1 MKRSLLSILVASLLF
16 GCGGDE
22 SNNST
27 NTTPPTVEPDLPPD
41 QPDIGVTTY
50 QGKLFIHSKQLTGD
64 LECDGQDISESGY
77 FTYTASEGTFTCQF
91 GGITLGTFN
100 YLVPEQTR
108 EGSQPSELTQA
119 YDLKDVLGKHAGN
132 ATKLLNKIDT
142 CTTQDTQ
149 VCLDEINSYDIQDL
163 YLSEDQAAIDE
174 FLNPSVANEGEQP
187 SAHVD
192 PELQPEVTP
201 GASNNLT
208 GSFVSANA
216 EATYEYKPSAA
227 NKPLTTSRLTDSQG
241 HPLAGVEFFSH
252 SARGMTDANGEFE
265 YLWGENLIFGIDTFT
280 LGQVKG
286 NKVNYQLADLSDNPL
301 VKQNL
306 EAFVRR
312 YGIQTDSNIEIN
324 DNVRQV
330 FAQYPNVINEL
341 INLSLPNGAKIEG
354 TNFTTPNEFAAQFS
368 QGLTQI
374 IDGQLKQAPQWSG
387 FAAPM
392 LRTVR
397 ATGSNYVTQSL
408 HQIYAGVDSVHIF
421 HDNHGW
427 GGSGYTRAMRNFN
440 LTNEA
445 FPVLMPRND
454 NSYWLPFGEEA
465 AWTRGSGKD
474 KKAYIVDATTIDET
488 STVKMQRPE
497 KISKQTATFN
507 LPTMTAGMIGSGKVV
522 FLGNAMY
529 TSIFSCPENY
539 WAGADL
545 GIDSEKQTCR
555 YSTLHNQVAQD
566 ANTRTDNG
574 SMQKMFGNLIN
585 WLVPNASQDSIAIA
599 TNISKGHAF
608 RWDRK
613 EGQIYDFFVNPSYQ
627 LGDMELLNSGSFST
641 LDATTTPLLL
651 LQSYEI
657 KTDGYDTKSVVSD
670 IQQPKLDADDVTAL
684 IEYVNNGG
692 NIIFFDA
699 LEASNPEPIARLADA
714 AGVSVGG
721 ANVAK
726 TFQSLCSD
734 SYWCHSTSGP
744 NVPNLHTVAEFDLVV
759 YERYAD
765 TTKIEINDNGTVTWP
780 GNIDMPTL
788 EIPLYKVTVGDQEQQ
803 RYAFHMV
810 KSEQEKQTAIA
821 ELQKNFPGVPLCKDE
836 YQYEVN
842 CIEVRKGH
850 GIPSRGNHHRPDF
863 TRYEMSPEV
872 VDSMVKAANLG
883 ANIDRLF
890 SHELYYR
897 SKGEIGER
905 LSQAELTSTYDNL
918 SVWLWNDEQYEY
930 KQDVQDEL
938 GFKRA
943 VEILNCYTNNTHQGG
958 SACGQ
963 ETQEQLAKWS
973 MITESGELN
982 PSYPLNWMEKPL
994 TRMMLGRSYWDLD
1007 ISVDTTGY
1015 PGRPLQSGSSASVDI
1030 HTNNKTVIGTAG
1042 SMQSTGLWAPQLENV
1057 TISGGVKASINVALV
1072 DDLTG
1077 RANHELSLKR
1087 PPRVQKTFQYDGAQ
1101 LTFKVPYGGLI
1112 YIQPLETAQ
1121 GDVVTFNFNGVLQA
1135 SWWKDGKWVNNI
1147 NADVPLAEIDSGH
1160 FIYTT
1165 PVNNV
1170 QETDVPK
1177 FADELNAFANHASD
1191 FYGRDQ
1197 VTEDGKHRRFTYDAL
1212 LANRHRFVNDVQISI
1227 GAAHSGYPVQS
1238 NSYWPTW
1245 TVVPTNPTNDWLL
1258 WHEVGHNLASAPFMV
1273 AGSTEVTN
1281 NILALYMQEQRE
1293 AKPYMDRIASDL
1305 SKSPLWL
1312 DRFEGHAWSE
1322 ADVGMRLAMFGQL
1335 KLWAEDHFNIDT
1347 WYSNQASKPS
1357 IFGEDQGWN
1366 FFKLAH
1372 RKARGDSVGDQG
1384 INYCSA
1390 QSSQLSQG
1398 DLLMACTSY
1407 LTQYD
1412 LTDYFR
1418 KWNPSETK
1426 ANLPN
1431 GSVDYS
1437 GGLTQ
1442 AGFNAVAAMKLPK
1455 PDKSP
1460 SEYLSVK

>member
-22 SNNST
+22 NNHST
-27 NTTPPTVEPDLPPD
+27 STTPPTVEPDLPPD

-50 QGKLFIHSKQLTGD
+50 QGKLFINGKQLTGD
-64 LECDGQDISESGY
+64 IQCDGQNISESGY
-77 FTYTASEGTFTCQF
+77 FTYAASEGNFSCEF
-91 GGITLGTFN
+91 GAVSLGEFS
-100 YLVPEQTR
+100 YQIPAQTR
-108 EGSQPSELTQA
+108 TGSQPAELTQN
-119 YDLKDVLGKHAGN
+119 YDLKDVLGTHADN
-132 ATKLLNKIDT
+132 AAKLLNKIDT
-142 CTTQDTQ
+142 CPTQDTQ

-163 YLSEDQAAIDE
+163 YESDDQAAIDE

-201 GASNNLT
+201 GTSNNLT

-216 EATYEYKPSAA
+216 EAAYEYKPSAA
-227 NKPLTTSRLTDSQG
+227 NKPLTKSRLTDSQG
-241 HPLAGVEFFSH
+241 NALAGVEFFSQ
-252 SARGMTDANGEFE
+252 SARGITDTNGEFE

-286 NKVNYQLADLSDNPL
+286 NKVNYQLTDLSDNPL

-306 EAFVRR
+306 DAFVHR
-312 YGIQTDSNIEIN
+312 YGVSSGNNIEIS

-354 TNFTTPNEFAAQFS
+354 TNFTTPNEFEAQFS

-374 IDGQLKQAPQWSG
+374 IDGQLKQTPQWSG
-387 FAAPM
+387 FTTPM

-397 ATGSNYVTQSL
+397 ASGSNYVTQSL

-454 NSYWLPFGEEA
+454 NSYWLGFGEEA

-474 KKAYIVDATTIDET
+474 QKAYIVDATTIDKN
-488 STVKMQRPE
+488 STIVMQRPE
-497 KISKQTATFN
+497 VISKQTATFN

-545 GIDSEKQTCR
+545 GIDSEVQQCR
-555 YSTLHNQVAQD
+555 YSTPHNQEAQD
-566 ANTRTDNG
+566 ADTRTDNG
-574 SMQKMFGNLIN
+574 SMQVMFGNLID
-585 WLVPNASQDSIAIA
+585 WLVPNATQESVAIA
-599 TNISKGHAF
+599 TNINKGHAF

-613 EGQIYDFFVNPSYQ
+613 EGQIYDFFVNPSYK
-627 LGDMELLNSGSFST
+627 LGEMDVLSSGQFAS
-641 LDATTTPLLL
+641 LDAASTPLLL

-670 IQQPKLDADDVTAL
+670 INQPKLDADDVTAL

-699 LEASNPEPIARLADA
+699 LEESNPEPIARLADA

-726 TFQSLCSD
+726 TFQSLCTD

-744 NVPNLHTVAEFDLVV
+744 NVPNLHTVAEYDLVV
-759 YERYAD
+759 YERYSD

-788 EIPLYKVTVGDQEQQ
+788 EIPLYKVSIDGQEHQ

-810 KSEQEKQTAIA
+810 KSEQEKQAAVA
-821 ELQKNFPGVPLCKDE
+821 ELQREFPGVPVCKDD

-842 CIEVRKGH
+842 CIEVREGH

-883 ANIDRLF
+883 ANIDRLL

-918 SVWLWNDEQYEY
+918 SVWLWNDEQYEFNPN
-930 KQDVQDEL
+930 VQDEL
-938 GFKRA
+938 GFERA
-943 VEILNCYTNNTHQGG
+943 VEMLNCYTSNAHQGG
-958 SACGQ
+958 NVCGQ
-963 ETQEQLAKWS
+963 ETREQLAKWS

-1007 ISVDTTGY
+1007 ISVDTTSY
-1015 PGRPLQSGSSASVDI
+1015 PGRPSQSGSAANIAI
-1030 HTNNKTVIGTAG
+1030 HTDNKTVIGTAG
-1042 SMQSTGLWAPQLENV
+1042 SMQSTGLWAPQLQEV

-1087 PPRVQKTFQYDGAQ
+1087 PPRVQKTFQYDGSS
-1101 LTFKVPYGGLI
+1101 LSFKVPYGGLI
-1112 YIQPLETAQ
+1112 YIQPLEVDSR
-1121 GDVVTFNFNGVLQA
+1121 DVVTFNFTGVLRA
-1135 SWWKDGKWVNNI
+1135 SWWKNGSWLNPI
-1147 NADVPLAEIDSGH
+1147 NTDVPLAEIDSGH

-1165 PVNNV
+1165 PTNNV
-1170 QETDVPK
+1170 LDTDVPK
-1177 FADELNAFANHASD
+1177 FVDELNAFANHASD

-1197 VTEDGKHRRFTYDAL
+1197 VIEQGQHRRFTYDAL

-1258 WHEVGHNLASAPFMV
+1258 WHEVGHNLASAPFMM

-1293 AKPYMDRIASDL
+1293 EKPYMDRIASDL

-1335 KLWAEDHFNIDT
+1335 KLWAEDHFNIDD
-1347 WYSNQASKPS
+1347 WYSNQAEKPS
-1357 IFGEDQGWN
+1357 IFGKDQGWN

-1372 RKARGDSVGDQG
+1372 RKARGDSIGDQG
-1384 INYCSA
+1384 INYCST

-1398 DLLMACTSY
+1398 DLMMACTSY
-1407 LTQYD
+1407 LTGYD

-1418 KWNPSETK
+1418 MWNPSETK

-1431 GSVDYS
+1431 GTVDYS
-1437 GGLTQ
+1437 GGLTPS
-1442 AGFNAVAAMKLPK
+1442 GFNAVAAMGLPK
-1455 PDKSP
+1455 PEKSP
-1460 SEYLSVK
+1460 FEYLSVK

>member
-1 MKRSLLSILVASLLF
+1 
-16 GCGGDE
+16 
-22 SNNST
+22 
-27 NTTPPTVEPDLPPD
+27 
-41 QPDIGVTTY
+41 
-50 QGKLFIHSKQLTGD
+50 
-64 LECDGQDISESGY
+64 
-77 FTYTASEGTFTCQF
+77 
-91 GGITLGTFN
+91 
-100 YLVPEQTR
+100 
-108 EGSQPSELTQA
+108 
-119 YDLKDVLGKHAGN
+119 
-132 ATKLLNKIDT
+132 
-142 CTTQDTQ
+142 
-149 VCLDEINSYDIQDL
+149 
-163 YLSEDQAAIDE
+163 
-174 FLNPSVANEGEQP
+174 
-187 SAHVD
+187 
-192 PELQPEVTP
+192 
-201 GASNNLT
+201 
-208 GSFVSANA
+208 
-216 EATYEYKPSAA
+216 
-227 NKPLTTSRLTDSQG
+227 
-241 HPLAGVEFFSH
+241 
-252 SARGMTDANGEFE
+252 MTDANGEFE

-306 EAFVRR
+306 EAFVHR

-454 NSYWLPFGEEA
+454 NSYWLPFGEEY

-555 YSTLHNQVAQD
+555 YSTPHNQVAQD
-566 ANTRTDNG
+566 ADTRTDNG

-585 WLVPNASQDSIAIA
+585 WLVPNASQNSIAIA

-613 EGQIYDFFVNPSYQ
+613 EGQIYDFFVDPSYQ

-765 TTKIEINDNGTVTWP
+765 TTKIEINDNGTVTW
-780 GNIDMPTL
+780 
-788 EIPLYKVTVGDQEQQ
+788 
-803 RYAFHMV
+803 
-810 KSEQEKQTAIA
+810 
-821 ELQKNFPGVPLCKDE
+821 
-836 YQYEVN
+836 
-842 CIEVRKGH
+842 
-850 GIPSRGNHHRPDF
+850 
-863 TRYEMSPEV
+863 
-872 VDSMVKAANLG
+872 
-883 ANIDRLF
+883 
-890 SHELYYR
+890 
-897 SKGEIGER
+897 
-905 LSQAELTSTYDNL
+905 
-918 SVWLWNDEQYEY
+918 
-930 KQDVQDEL
+930 
-938 GFKRA
+938 
-943 VEILNCYTNNTHQGG
+943 
-958 SACGQ
+958 
-963 ETQEQLAKWS
+963 
-973 MITESGELN
+973 
-982 PSYPLNWMEKPL
+982 
-994 TRMMLGRSYWDLD
+994 
-1007 ISVDTTGY
+1007 
-1015 PGRPLQSGSSASVDI
+1015 
-1030 HTNNKTVIGTAG
+1030 
-1042 SMQSTGLWAPQLENV
+1042 
-1057 TISGGVKASINVALV
+1057 
-1072 DDLTG
+1072 
-1077 RANHELSLKR
+1077 
-1087 PPRVQKTFQYDGAQ
+1087 
-1101 LTFKVPYGGLI
+1101 
-1112 YIQPLETAQ
+1112 
-1121 GDVVTFNFNGVLQA
+1121 
-1135 SWWKDGKWVNNI
+1135 
-1147 NADVPLAEIDSGH
+1147 
-1160 FIYTT
+1160 
-1165 PVNNV
+1165 
-1170 QETDVPK
+1170 
-1177 FADELNAFANHASD
+1177 
-1191 FYGRDQ
+1191 
-1197 VTEDGKHRRFTYDAL
+1197 
-1212 LANRHRFVNDVQISI
+1212 
-1227 GAAHSGYPVQS
+1227 
-1238 NSYWPTW
+1238 
-1245 TVVPTNPTNDWLL
+1245 
-1258 WHEVGHNLASAPFMV
+1258 
-1273 AGSTEVTN
+1273 
-1281 NILALYMQEQRE
+1281 
-1293 AKPYMDRIASDL
+1293 
-1305 SKSPLWL
+1305 
-1312 DRFEGHAWSE
+1312 
-1322 ADVGMRLAMFGQL
+1322 
-1335 KLWAEDHFNIDT
+1335 
-1347 WYSNQASKPS
+1347 
-1357 IFGEDQGWN
+1357 
-1366 FFKLAH
+1366 
-1372 RKARGDSVGDQG
+1372 
-1384 INYCSA
+1384 
-1390 QSSQLSQG
+1390 
-1398 DLLMACTSY
+1398 
-1407 LTQYD
+1407 
-1412 LTDYFR
+1412 
-1418 KWNPSETK
+1418 
-1426 ANLPN
+1426 
-1431 GSVDYS
+1431 
-1437 GGLTQ
+1437 
-1442 AGFNAVAAMKLPK
+1442 
-1455 PDKSP
+1455 
-1460 SEYLSVK
+1460 

>member
-22 SNNST
+22 NNHST
-27 NTTPPTVEPDLPPD
+27 STTPPTVEPDLPPD

-50 QGKLFIHSKQLTGD
+50 QGKLFINGKQLTGD
-64 LECDGQDISESGY
+64 IQCDGQNISESGY
-77 FTYTASEGTFTCQF
+77 FTYAASEGNFSCEF
-91 GGITLGTFN
+91 GAVSLGEFS
-100 YLVPEQTR
+100 YQIPVQTR
-108 EGSQPSELTQA
+108 KGSQPAELTQN
-119 YDLKDVLGKHAGN
+119 YDLKDVLGTHANN
-132 ATKLLNKIDT
+132 AAKLLHKIDT
-142 CTTQDTQ
+142 CPSQDTQ

-163 YLSEDQAAIDE
+163 YESDDQAAIDE

-216 EATYEYKPSAA
+216 EAAYEYKPSAA
-227 NKPLTTSRLTDSQG
+227 NKPLTKSRLTDSQG
-241 HPLAGVEFFSH
+241 NALAGVEFFSQ
-252 SARGMTDANGEFE
+252 SARGITDTNGEFE

-286 NKVNYQLADLSDNPL
+286 NQVSYQLADLSDNPL

-306 EAFVRR
+306 DAFVHR
-312 YGIQTDSNIEIN
+312 YGVSSGNNIEIS

-354 TNFTTPNEFAAQFS
+354 TNFTTPNEFEAQFS
-368 QGLTQI
+368 LGLTQI
-374 IDGQLKQAPQWSG
+374 IDGQLKQTPQWSG

-397 ATGSNYVTQSL
+397 ASGSNYVTQSL

-454 NSYWLPFGEEA
+454 NSYWLGFGEEA

-474 KKAYIVDATTIDET
+474 QKAYIVDATTIDEN
-488 STVKMQRPE
+488 STVVMQRPE
-497 KISKQTATFN
+497 VISKQTATFN

-539 WAGADL
+539 WAGTDL
-545 GIDSEKQTCR
+545 GIDSEVQQCR
-555 YSTLHNQVAQD
+555 YSTPHNQEAQD
-566 ANTRTDNG
+566 ADTRTDNG
-574 SMQKMFGNLIN
+574 SMQVMFGNLID
-585 WLVPNASQDSIAIA
+585 WLVPNAKQNSVAIA
-599 TNISKGHAF
+599 TNINKGHAF

-613 EGQIYDFFVNPSYQ
+613 EGQIYDFFVNPSYK
-627 LGDMELLNSGSFST
+627 LGEMDVLSSGQFDS
-641 LDATTTPLLL
+641 LDPTSTPLLL

-670 IQQPKLDADDVTAL
+670 INQPKLDADDVTAL

-692 NIIFFDA
+692 SIIFFDA
-699 LEASNPEPIARLADA
+699 LEESNPEPIARLADA

-726 TFQSLCSD
+726 TFQSLCTD

-744 NVPNLHTVAEFDLVV
+744 NVPNLHTVAEHDLVV

-788 EIPLYKVTVGDQEQQ
+788 EIPLYKVSIDGQEHQ

-810 KSEQEKQTAIA
+810 KSEQEKQAAVA
-821 ELQKNFPGVPLCKDE
+821 ELQREFPGVPVCKDD

-842 CIEVRKGH
+842 CIEVREGH

-883 ANIDRLF
+883 ANIDRLL

-918 SVWLWNDEQYEY
+918 SVWLWNDEQYEFNPN
-930 KQDVQDEL
+930 VQDEL
-938 GFKRA
+938 GFERA
-943 VEILNCYTNNTHQGG
+943 VEMLNCYTSNEHQGG
-958 SACGQ
+958 NVCGQ
-963 ETQEQLAKWS
+963 ETREQLAKWS

-1007 ISVDTTGY
+1007 ISVDTTSY
-1015 PGRPLQSGSSASVDI
+1015 PGRPSQSGSAANIAI
-1030 HTNNKTVIGTAG
+1030 HTDNKTVIGTAG
-1042 SMQSTGLWAPQLENV
+1042 SMQSTGLWAPQLQEV

-1087 PPRVQKTFQYDGAQ
+1087 PPRVQKTFQYDGSS
-1101 LTFKVPYGGLI
+1101 LSFKVPYGGLI
-1112 YIQPLETAQ
+1112 YIQPLEVDSR
-1121 GDVVTFNFNGVLQA
+1121 DVVTFNFTGVLRA
-1135 SWWKDGKWVNNI
+1135 SWWKNGSWLNPI
-1147 NADVPLAEIDSGH
+1147 NTDVPLAEIDSGH

-1165 PVNNV
+1165 PTNNV
-1170 QETDVPK
+1170 LDTDVPK
-1177 FADELNAFANHASD
+1177 FVDELNAFANHASD

-1197 VTEDGKHRRFTYDAL
+1197 VIEQGQHRRFTYDAL

-1258 WHEVGHNLASAPFMV
+1258 WHEVGHNLASGPFMM

-1293 AKPYMDRIASDL
+1293 EKPYMDRIASDL

-1335 KLWAEDHFNIDT
+1335 KLWAEDHFNIDD
-1347 WYSNQASKPS
+1347 WYSNQAEKPS
-1357 IFGEDQGWN
+1357 IFGKDQGWN

-1372 RKARGDSVGDQG
+1372 RKARGDSIGDQG
-1384 INYCSA
+1384 INYCET
-1390 QSSQLSQG
+1390 QSSQLNQG
-1398 DLLMACTSY
+1398 DLMMACTSY
-1407 LTQYD
+1407 LTGYD

-1418 KWNPSETK
+1418 MWNPSETK

-1431 GSVDYS
+1431 GTVDYS
-1437 GGLTQ
+1437 GGLTP
-1442 AGFNAVAAMKLPK
+1442 AGFNAVAAMGLPK
-1455 PDKSP
+1455 PEKSP
-1460 SEYLSVK
+1460 FEYLSVK

>member
-1 MKRSLLSILVASLLF
+1 
-16 GCGGDE
+16 
-22 SNNST
+22 
-27 NTTPPTVEPDLPPD
+27 
-41 QPDIGVTTY
+41 
-50 QGKLFIHSKQLTGD
+50 
-64 LECDGQDISESGY
+64 
-77 FTYTASEGTFTCQF
+77 
-91 GGITLGTFN
+91 
-100 YLVPEQTR
+100 
-108 EGSQPSELTQA
+108 
-119 YDLKDVLGKHAGN
+119 
-132 ATKLLNKIDT
+132 
-142 CTTQDTQ
+142 
-149 VCLDEINSYDIQDL
+149 
-163 YLSEDQAAIDE
+163 
-174 FLNPSVANEGEQP
+174 
-187 SAHVD
+187 
-192 PELQPEVTP
+192 
-201 GASNNLT
+201 
-208 GSFVSANA
+208 
-216 EATYEYKPSAA
+216 
-227 NKPLTTSRLTDSQG
+227 
-241 HPLAGVEFFSH
+241 
-252 SARGMTDANGEFE
+252 
-265 YLWGENLIFGIDTFT
+265 
-280 LGQVKG
+280 
-286 NKVNYQLADLSDNPL
+286 
-301 VKQNL
+301 
-306 EAFVRR
+306 
-312 YGIQTDSNIEIN
+312 
-324 DNVRQV
+324 
-330 FAQYPNVINEL
+330 
-341 INLSLPNGAKIEG
+341 
-354 TNFTTPNEFAAQFS
+354 
-368 QGLTQI
+368 
-374 IDGQLKQAPQWSG
+374 
-387 FAAPM
+387 
-392 LRTVR
+392 
-397 ATGSNYVTQSL
+397 
-408 HQIYAGVDSVHIF
+408 
-421 HDNHGW
+421 
-427 GGSGYTRAMRNFN
+427 
-440 LTNEA
+440 
-445 FPVLMPRND
+445 
-454 NSYWLPFGEEA
+454 
-465 AWTRGSGKD
+465 
-474 KKAYIVDATTIDET
+474 
-488 STVKMQRPE
+488 
-497 KISKQTATFN
+497 
-507 LPTMTAGMIGSGKVV
+507 
-522 FLGNAMY
+522 
-529 TSIFSCPENY
+529 
-539 WAGADL
+539 
-545 GIDSEKQTCR
+545 
-555 YSTLHNQVAQD
+555 
-566 ANTRTDNG
+566 
-574 SMQKMFGNLIN
+574 
-585 WLVPNASQDSIAIA
+585 
-599 TNISKGHAF
+599 
-608 RWDRK
+608 
-613 EGQIYDFFVNPSYQ
+613 
-627 LGDMELLNSGSFST
+627 
-641 LDATTTPLLL
+641 
-651 LQSYEI
+651 
-657 KTDGYDTKSVVSD
+657 
-670 IQQPKLDADDVTAL
+670 
-684 IEYVNNGG
+684 
-692 NIIFFDA
+692 
-699 LEASNPEPIARLADA
+699 
-714 AGVSVGG
+714 
-721 ANVAK
+721 
-726 TFQSLCSD
+726 
-734 SYWCHSTSGP
+734 
-744 NVPNLHTVAEFDLVV
+744 

-863 TRYEMSPEV
+863 TRYEMNPEV

-1112 YIQPLETAQ
+1112 YIQPLETTQ

-1170 QETDVPK
+1170 LETDVPK

-1281 NILALYMQEQRE
+1281 NILALYMQEQRK

-1357 IFGEDQGWN
+1357 IF
-1366 FFKLAH
+1366 
-1372 RKARGDSVGDQG
+1372 
-1384 INYCSA
+1384 
-1390 QSSQLSQG
+1390 
-1398 DLLMACTSY
+1398 
-1407 LTQYD
+1407 
-1412 LTDYFR
+1412 
-1418 KWNPSETK
+1418 
-1426 ANLPN
+1426 
-1431 GSVDYS
+1431 
-1437 GGLTQ
+1437 
-1442 AGFNAVAAMKLPK
+1442 
-1455 PDKSP
+1455 
-1460 SEYLSVK
+1460 

>member
-27 NTTPPTVEPDLPPD
+27 ELPTPEI
-41 QPDIGVTTY
+41 PDIEDNIY

-91 GGITLGTFN
+91 GGIPLGTFN

-119 YDLKDVLGKHAGN
+119 YDLKDVLGKHASN
-132 ATKLLNKIDT
+132 VTKLLNKIDT
-142 CTTQDTQ
+142 CPTQDTQ

-174 FLNPSVANEGEQP
+174 FLNPSVANEGGQP

-306 EAFVRR
+306 EAFVHR

-488 STVKMQRPE
+488 STVKTQRPE

-545 GIDSEKQTCR
+545 GIESEKQTCR
-555 YSTLHNQVAQD
+555 YSTPHNQVAQD
-566 ANTRTDNG
+566 ADTRTDNG

-699 LEASNPEPIARLADA
+699 LEESNPEPIARLADA

-930 KQDVQDEL
+930 KQDVQDEYKQDVQDEL

-994 TRMMLGRSYWDLD
+994 TRIMLGRSYWDLD

-1191 FYGRDQ
+1191 FYGRNQ

-1258 WHEVGHNLASAPFMV
+1258 WHEVGHNLASAPFIM

-1384 INYCSA
+1384 INYCST

-1442 AGFNAVAAMKLPK
+1442 VGFNAVAAMKLPK

-1460 SEYLSVK
+1460 SEYLSVE

>member
-1 MKRSLLSILVASLLF
+1 
-16 GCGGDE
+16 
-22 SNNST
+22 
-27 NTTPPTVEPDLPPD
+27 
-41 QPDIGVTTY
+41 
-50 QGKLFIHSKQLTGD
+50 
-64 LECDGQDISESGY
+64 
-77 FTYTASEGTFTCQF
+77 
-91 GGITLGTFN
+91 
-100 YLVPEQTR
+100 
-108 EGSQPSELTQA
+108 
-119 YDLKDVLGKHAGN
+119 
-132 ATKLLNKIDT
+132 
-142 CTTQDTQ
+142 
-149 VCLDEINSYDIQDL
+149 
-163 YLSEDQAAIDE
+163 
-174 FLNPSVANEGEQP
+174 
-187 SAHVD
+187 
-192 PELQPEVTP
+192 
-201 GASNNLT
+201 
-208 GSFVSANA
+208 
-216 EATYEYKPSAA
+216 
-227 NKPLTTSRLTDSQG
+227 
-241 HPLAGVEFFSH
+241 
-252 SARGMTDANGEFE
+252 
-265 YLWGENLIFGIDTFT
+265 
-280 LGQVKG
+280 
-286 NKVNYQLADLSDNPL
+286 
-301 VKQNL
+301 
-306 EAFVRR
+306 
-312 YGIQTDSNIEIN
+312 
-324 DNVRQV
+324 
-330 FAQYPNVINEL
+330 
-341 INLSLPNGAKIEG
+341 
-354 TNFTTPNEFAAQFS
+354 
-368 QGLTQI
+368 
-374 IDGQLKQAPQWSG
+374 
-387 FAAPM
+387 
-392 LRTVR
+392 
-397 ATGSNYVTQSL
+397 
-408 HQIYAGVDSVHIF
+408 
-421 HDNHGW
+421 
-427 GGSGYTRAMRNFN
+427 
-440 LTNEA
+440 
-445 FPVLMPRND
+445 
-454 NSYWLPFGEEA
+454 
-465 AWTRGSGKD
+465 
-474 KKAYIVDATTIDET
+474 
-488 STVKMQRPE
+488 
-497 KISKQTATFN
+497 
-507 LPTMTAGMIGSGKVV
+507 
-522 FLGNAMY
+522 
-529 TSIFSCPENY
+529 
-539 WAGADL
+539 
-545 GIDSEKQTCR
+545 
-555 YSTLHNQVAQD
+555 
-566 ANTRTDNG
+566 RTDNG

-585 WLVPNASQDSIAIA
+585 WLVPNASQDSIAVA

-627 LGDMELLNSGSFST
+627 LGDMEFLNSGSFST

-699 LEASNPEPIARLADA
+699 LEESNPEPIARLADA

-1121 GDVVTFNFNGVLQA
+1121 GDVATFNFNGVLQA

-1357 IFGEDQGWN
+1357 IFSEDQGWN

-1384 INYCSA
+1384 INYCST

>member
-64 LECDGQDISESGY
+64 LECDDQDISESGY
-77 FTYTASEGTFTCQF
+77 FTYTASKGTFTCQF

-119 YDLKDVLGKHAGN
+119 YDLKDVLGKHASN

-142 CTTQDTQ
+142 CPTQDTQ

-306 EAFVRR
+306 EAFVHR

-488 STVKMQRPE
+488 STVKMLRPE

-529 TSIFSCPENY
+529 TSIVSCPENY

-545 GIDSEKQTCR
+545 GIESEKQTCR
-555 YSTLHNQVAQD
+555 YSTPHNQVAQD
-566 ANTRTDNG
+566 ADTRTDNG

-744 NVPNLHTVAEFDLVV
+744 NVPNLHTMAEFDLVV

-788 EIPLYKVTVGDQEQQ
+788 EIPLYKVTVGDQEHQ
-803 RYAFHMV
+803 RYAFHIV

-821 ELQKNFPGVPLCKDE
+821 ELQKNFPGVPLCEDE

-958 SACGQ
+958 IACGQ

-1007 ISVDTTGY
+1007 INVDTTGY

-1384 INYCSA
+1384 INYCST

>member
-22 SNNST
+22 NNHST
-27 NTTPPTVEPDLPPD
+27 STTPPTVEPDLPPD

-50 QGKLFIHSKQLTGD
+50 QGKLFINGKQLTGD
-64 LECDGQDISESGY
+64 IQCDGQNISESGY
-77 FTYTASEGTFTCQF
+77 FTYAASEGNFSCEF
-91 GGITLGTFN
+91 GAVSLGEFS
-100 YLVPEQTR
+100 YQIPVQTR
-108 EGSQPSELTQA
+108 TGSQPAELTQN
-119 YDLKDVLGKHAGN
+119 YDLKDVLGTHANN
-132 ATKLLNKIDT
+132 AAKLLHKIDT
-142 CTTQDTQ
+142 CPSQDTQ

-163 YLSEDQAAIDE
+163 YESDDQAAIDE
-174 FLNPSVANEGEQP
+174 FLNPSVVNEGEQP

-216 EATYEYKPSAA
+216 EAAYEYKPSAA
-227 NKPLTTSRLTDSQG
+227 NKPLTKSRLTDSQG
-241 HPLAGVEFFSH
+241 NALAGVEFFSQ
-252 SARGMTDANGEFE
+252 SARGITDANGEFE

-286 NKVNYQLADLSDNPL
+286 NKVNYQLTDLSDNPL

-306 EAFVRR
+306 DAFVHR
-312 YGIQTDSNIEIN
+312 YGVSSGNNIEISN
-324 DNVRQV
+324 NVRQV

-354 TNFTTPNEFAAQFS
+354 TNFTTPNEFEAQFS

-374 IDGQLKQAPQWSG
+374 IDGQLKQTPQWSS

-397 ATGSNYVTQSL
+397 ASGSNYVTQSL

-421 HDNHGW
+421 HDNNGW

-454 NSYWLPFGEEA
+454 NSYWLGFGEEA

-474 KKAYIVDATTIDET
+474 QKAYIVDATTIDKN
-488 STVKMQRPE
+488 STVVMQRPE
-497 KISKQTATFN
+497 VISKQTATFN

-539 WAGADL
+539 WAGTDL
-545 GIDSEKQTCR
+545 GIDSEVQQCR
-555 YSTLHNQVAQD
+555 YSTPHNQEAQD
-566 ANTRTDNG
+566 ADTRTDNG
-574 SMQKMFGNLIN
+574 SMQVMFGNLID
-585 WLVPNASQDSIAIA
+585 WLVPNATQNSVAIA
-599 TNISKGHAF
+599 TNINKGHAF

-613 EGQIYDFFVNPSYQ
+613 EGQIYDFFVNPSYK
-627 LGDMELLNSGSFST
+627 LGEMDVLSSGQFAS
-641 LDATTTPLLL
+641 LDAASTPLLL

-670 IQQPKLDADDVTAL
+670 INQPKLDADDVTAL

-699 LEASNPEPIARLADA
+699 LEESNPEPIARLADA

-726 TFQSLCSD
+726 TFQSLCTD

-744 NVPNLHTVAEFDLVV
+744 NVPNLHTVAEYDLVV

-788 EIPLYKVTVGDQEQQ
+788 EIPLYKVSIDGQEHQ

-810 KSEQEKQTAIA
+810 KSEQEKQAAVA
-821 ELQKNFPGVPLCKDE
+821 ELQREFPGVPVCKDD

-842 CIEVRKGH
+842 CIEVREGH

-883 ANIDRLF
+883 ANIDRLL

-918 SVWLWNDEQYEY
+918 SVWLWNDEQYEFNPN
-930 KQDVQDEL
+930 VQDEL
-938 GFKRA
+938 GFERA
-943 VEILNCYTNNTHQGG
+943 VEMLNCYTSNEHQGG
-958 SACGQ
+958 NVCGQ
-963 ETQEQLAKWS
+963 ETREQLAKWS

-1007 ISVDTTGY
+1007 ISVDTTSY
-1015 PGRPLQSGSSASVDI
+1015 PGRPSQSGSAANIAI
-1030 HTNNKTVIGTAG
+1030 HTDNKTVIGTAG
-1042 SMQSTGLWAPQLENV
+1042 SMQSTGLWAPQLQEV

-1087 PPRVQKTFQYDGAQ
+1087 PPRVQKTFQYDGSS
-1101 LTFKVPYGGLI
+1101 LSFKVPYGGLI
-1112 YIQPLETAQ
+1112 YIQPLEVDSR
-1121 GDVVTFNFNGVLQA
+1121 DVVTFNFTGVLRA
-1135 SWWKDGKWVNNI
+1135 SWWKNGSWLNPI
-1147 NADVPLAEIDSGH
+1147 NTDVPLAEIDSGH

-1165 PVNNV
+1165 PTNNV
-1170 QETDVPK
+1170 LDTDVPK
-1177 FADELNAFANHASD
+1177 FVDELNAFANHASD

-1197 VTEDGKHRRFTYDAL
+1197 VIEQGQHRRFTYDAL

-1258 WHEVGHNLASAPFMV
+1258 WHEVGHNLASAPFMM

-1293 AKPYMDRIASDL
+1293 EKPYMDRIASDL
-1305 SKSPLWL
+1305 SKSPLWF

-1322 ADVGMRLAMFGQL
+1322 ADVGMRLVMFGQL
-1335 KLWAEDHFNIDT
+1335 KLWAEDHFNIDD
-1347 WYSNQASKPS
+1347 WYSNQAEKPS
-1357 IFGEDQGWN
+1357 TFGKDQGWN

-1372 RKARGDSVGDQG
+1372 RKARGDSIGDQG
-1384 INYCSA
+1384 INYCST

-1398 DLLMACTSY
+1398 DLMMACTSY
-1407 LTQYD
+1407 LTGYD

-1418 KWNPSETK
+1418 MWNPSETK

-1431 GSVDYS
+1431 GTVDYS
-1437 GGLTQ
+1437 GGLTP
-1442 AGFNAVAAMKLPK
+1442 AGFNAVAAMGLPK
-1455 PDKSP
+1455 PEKSP
-1460 SEYLSVK
+1460 FEYLSVK

>member
-64 LECDGQDISESGY
+64 LECDDQDISESGY

-119 YDLKDVLGKHAGN
+119 YDLKDVLGKHASN

-306 EAFVRR
+306 EAFVHR

-397 ATGSNYVTQSL
+397 ATGNNYVTQSL

-488 STVKMQRPE
+488 STVKMLRPE

-545 GIDSEKQTCR
+545 GIESEKQTCR
-555 YSTLHNQVAQD
+555 YSTPHNQVAQD
-566 ANTRTDNG
+566 ADTRTDNG

-699 LEASNPEPIARLADA
+699 LEESNPEPIARLADA

-780 GNIDMPTL
+780 SNIDMPTL

-918 SVWLWNDEQYEY
+918 SVWLWNNEQYEY

-958 SACGQ
+958 NVCGQ

-1384 INYCSA
+1384 INYCST

>member
-22 SNNST
+22 NKHST
-27 NTTPPTVEPDLPPD
+27 NTTPPTVEPELPPD

-50 QGKLFIHSKQLTGD
+50 QGKLFINGKQVTGD
-64 LECDGQDISESGY
+64 IQCDGQDISESAY
-77 FTYTASEGTFTCQF
+77 FTYAASEGRFSCQF
-91 GGITLGTFN
+91 GGITLGEFN
-100 YLVPEQTR
+100 YQIPEQTR
-108 EGSQPSELTQA
+108 NGSQPSELTQA
-119 YDLKDVLGKHAGN
+119 YDLKDVLGAHTSN
-132 ATKLLNKIDT
+132 AANLLNKIST
-142 CTTQDTQ
+142 CPTQESQ
-149 VCLDEINSYDIQDL
+149 LCLDEINSYDILDL
-163 YLSEDQAAIDE
+163 YQSDDQAAIDE
-174 FLNPSVANEGEQP
+174 FLNPSVVNEGEQP

-192 PELQPEVTP
+192 PELQPEVTQ

-227 NKPLTTSRLTDSQG
+227 NKPLTKSRLTDSQG
-241 HPLAGVEFFSH
+241 NALAGIEFFSQ
-252 SARGMTDANGEFE
+252 SARGITDANGEFE

-286 NKVNYQLADLSDNPL
+286 NKVNYFLEDLSDNAL

-306 EAFVRR
+306 TSFVQR
-312 YGIQTDSNIEIN
+312 YGQHSGSQIEIS
-324 DNVRQV
+324 DNVSQV

-341 INLSLPNGAKIEG
+341 INLSLPNGAIIEG
-354 TNFTTPNEFAAQFS
+354 TNFATPNEFEAQFS

-374 IDGQLKQAPQWSG
+374 IDAQLKQPTPLSTY
-387 FAAPM
+387 AAPM
-392 LRTVR
+392 QRIVR
-397 ATGSNYVTQSL
+397 ATGNNYVTQSL
-408 HQIYAGVDSVHIF
+408 QQIYAGVDAIHIF

-427 GGSGYTRAMRNFN
+427 GGSGYARAMRNFN

-454 NSYWLPFGEEA
+454 NSYWLPFDQEA

-474 KKAYIVDATTIDET
+474 QKAYIVDATTIDE
-488 STVKMQRPE
+488 SSSVVMQRPE
-497 KISKQTATFN
+497 VISKKTATFN
-507 LPTMTAGMIGSGKVV
+507 LPSMAAGMIGSGKVV

-545 GIDSEKQTCR
+545 GIDAAEQSCR
-555 YSTLHNQVAQD
+555 YTTPHNAEAQE
-566 ANTRTDNG
+566 TDSRNDHG
-574 SMQKMFGNLIN
+574 SMQVMFGNLID
-585 WLVPNASQDSIAIA
+585 WLAPNTSQESVAIA
-599 TNISKGHAF
+599 TNIAKGHAF

-627 LGDMELLNSGSFST
+627 LGEMERLTSGQFDS
-641 LDATTTPLLL
+641 LDAKSTPLLL

-670 IQQPKLDADDVTAL
+670 INQPKLDANDVTAL

-692 NIIFFDA
+692 SIIFFDA
-699 LEASNPEPIARLADA
+699 LEKSNPEPIARLADA

-744 NVPNLHTVAEFDLVV
+744 NVPNLHTVAEYDLVV
-759 YERYAD
+759 YERYDD
-765 TTKIEINDNGTVTWP
+765 TSKIVINDDGSVTWP

-788 EIPLYKVTVGDQEQQ
+788 EIPLYKVSIDGQEHQ
-803 RYAFHMV
+803 RYAFHIV
-810 KSEQEKQTAIA
+810 KTEEEKQAAIT
-821 ELQKNFPGVPLCKDE
+821 ELQREFVGVPMCKDD

-842 CIEVRKGH
+842 CIEVREGH

-863 TRYEMSPEV
+863 ARYEMSPEV

-883 ANIDRLF
+883 ANIDRLL

-918 SVWLWNDEQYEY
+918 SVWLWNDEQYEFNPAM
-930 KQDVQDEL
+930 QDEL
-938 GFKRA
+938 GFERA
-943 VEILNCYTNNTHQGG
+943 VEMLNCYTKDTHAGG
-958 SACGQ
+958 NHCGD
-963 ETQEQLAKWS
+963 ETQSQLAKWS
-973 MITESGELN
+973 MITDSGELN

-994 TRMMLGRSYWDLD
+994 TRMMLGRSYWDVD
-1007 ISVDTTGY
+1007 IRVDTNAY
-1015 PGRPLQSGSSASVDI
+1015 PGRPSEASSTASVNI
-1030 HTNNKTVIGTAG
+1030 HTDNKTVVGTAG
-1042 SMQSTGLWAPQLENV
+1042 NMQSTGLWAPQLEEV
-1057 TISGGVKASINVALV
+1057 TITGGVKAAISVALV

-1087 PPRVQKTFQYDGAQ
+1087 PPRVQKTYQYDGDS

-1112 YIQPLETAQ
+1112 YVQPLEVDSR
-1121 GDVVTFNFNGVLQA
+1121 DVVTFNFNGVLRA
-1135 SWWKDGKWVNNI
+1135 SWWKDGRWVNPI
-1147 NADVPLAEIDSGH
+1147 NTDVPLAEIDTGH
-1160 FIYTT
+1160 LIYTT

-1170 QETDVPK
+1170 LEADITQ
-1177 FADELNAFANHASD
+1177 FADEMNAFANHASD

-1197 VTEDGKHRRFTYDAL
+1197 KVDEGSNRRFTYDAL

-1238 NSYWPTW
+1238 NSYRPTW
-1245 TVVPTNPTNDWLL
+1245 TVMPTNPTNDWLL
-1258 WHEVGHNLASAPFMV
+1258 WHEVGHNLASAPFMM

-1293 AKPYMDRIASDL
+1293 TKPYMDRIASDL
-1305 SKSPLWL
+1305 SKSPTWV

-1335 KLWAEDHFNIDT
+1335 KLWAEEHFDINN
-1347 WYSNQASKPS
+1347 WYENNAEKPS

-1372 RKARGDSVGDQG
+1372 RKARGDNTGDQG

-1390 QSSQLSQG
+1390 QSSHLSQG
-1398 DLLMACTSY
+1398 DLMMACTSY
-1407 LTQYD
+1407 LTGYD
-1412 LTDYFR
+1412 LSDYFR
-1418 KWNPSETK
+1418 TWNPSETK
-1426 ANLPN
+1426 ANLPD
-1431 GSVDYS
+1431 GTVDYS
-1437 GGLTQ
+1437 GGLTSD
-1442 AGFNAVAAMKLPK
+1442 GYNAVSSMRLPK

-1460 SEYLSVK
+1460 SDYLLVK

>member
-64 LECDGQDISESGY
+64 LECDDQDISESGY

-100 YLVPEQTR
+100 YLVPAQTR

-119 YDLKDVLGKHAGN
+119 YDLKDVLGKHASN

-312 YGIQTDSNIEIN
+312 YGIQTGSNIEIN

-397 ATGSNYVTQSL
+397 AIGSNYVTQSL

-555 YSTLHNQVAQD
+555 YSTPHNQVAQD
-566 ANTRTDNG
+566 ADTRTDNG

-585 WLVPNASQDSIAIA
+585 WLVPNASQNSIAIA

-613 EGQIYDFFVNPSYQ
+613 EGQIYDFFVDPSYQ

-692 NIIFFDA
+692 SIIFFDA

-788 EIPLYKVTVGDQEQQ
+788 EIPLYKVTVGDQEHQ

-821 ELQKNFPGVPLCKDE
+821 ELQKNFPGVPLCEDE

-918 SVWLWNDEQYEY
+918 SVWLWNNEQYEY

-958 SACGQ
+958 NVCGQ

-1238 NSYWPTW
+1238 NSYWPAW

-1258 WHEVGHNLASAPFMV
+1258 WHEVGHNLASAPFVV

-1384 INYCSA
+1384 INYCST

-1442 AGFNAVAAMKLPK
+1442 AGFNSVTAMKLPK